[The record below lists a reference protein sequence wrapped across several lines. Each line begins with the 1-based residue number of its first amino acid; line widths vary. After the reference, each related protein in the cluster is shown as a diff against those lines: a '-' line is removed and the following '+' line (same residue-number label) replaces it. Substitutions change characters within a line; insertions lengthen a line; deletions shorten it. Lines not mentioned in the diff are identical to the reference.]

1 MLLAL
6 LYNLRAQGVKVGIG
20 EWLAFLDGL
29 GRGLVGRLDDLY
41 RFGRAVLIHTEAH
54 FDAWDVAFSATFHG
68 VELPEDLRDK
78 LAEWLAQAKEVQ
90 AGDKVTWE
98 FEDLEELKREFE
110 KRLKEQ
116 KERHDGGRHWIGTGG
131 TSPFGHSG
139 RAEGGVRIGGK
150 GGGGGAVAVAEERRW
165 QGYRT
170 DMTLDV
176 RDFKVALRAL
186 RNFAREG
193 QEKLDVQETI
203 RQTARNAGEI
213 ELAFRPE
220 RINRM
225 RVVLL
230 LDTGGS
236 MDPHAALVSRLFTA
250 ANELK
255 TFKTFDV
262 WHFHNAPYRY
272 LYKDYQTFDRTPTGR
287 VLEQLTP
294 EHRLVFVGDACMAP
308 WELFSGGWGENGPT
322 GHDWI
327 RRFGQKCPW
336 SVWLNPDPPKY
347 WDHPTVR
354 AIGNAISMHPLTVD
368 GLKMAV
374 RRLRGARAPMAA

>member
-1 MLLAL
+1 MLLGL
-6 LYNLRAQGVKVGIG
+6 LFNLRAQGVRVGVG
-20 EWLAFLDGL
+20 EWLAFLTAVREGL
-29 GRGLVGRLDDLY
+29 ATTLAELY
-41 RFGRAVLIHTEAH
+41 QLGRAVLIHSETH
-54 FDAWDVAFSATFHG
+54 FDAYDLAFSATFKG

-78 LAEWLAQAKEVQ
+78 LAEWLRDAL
-90 AGDKVTWE
+90 AGEGPPVPAG
-98 FEDLEELKREFE
+98 FESMEELRKEFE

-116 KERHDGGRHWIGTGG
+116 KERHDGGRYWIGTGG
-131 TSPFGHSG
+131 TSPFGNGG
-139 RAEGGVRIGGK
+139 RAEGGVRIGGE
-150 GGGGGAVAVAEERRW
+150 GGGRGAVQVADERRW
-165 QGYRT
+165 AGYRT

-193 QEKLDVQETI
+193 DVQVDIPGTI
-203 RQTARNAGEI
+203 DRTCKNAGEI
-213 ELAFRPE
+213 ELDWRPA

-262 WHFHNAPYRY
+262 WHFHNCPYRY
-272 LYKDYQTFDRTPTGR
+272 LYRSYETFDRVPTGE

-294 EHRLVFVGDACMAP
+294 EHRLVWVGDACMAP
-308 WELFSGGWGENGPT
+308 WELFSSGWGDQGPT
-322 GHDWI
+322 GFEWI
-327 RRFGQKCPW
+327 RRYSRTCPN
-336 SVWLNPDPPKY
+336 SIWLNPDPTKF
-347 WDHPTVR
+347 WEHPTVS
-354 AIGNAISMHPLTVD
+354 AIGATVPMFPLSVD
-368 GLKMAV
+368 GLKRAV
-374 RRLRGARAPMAA
+374 RRLRGGAVARAA